1 MKTIIETA
9 RWICFAV
16 IVAISAQISAQSWTA
31 PIVLS
36 TGGQGWESAAAIDG
50 SGNSVAVWDEVL
62 TTQSQLWSS
71 SKASGANWGS
81 GTQVS
86 PALETNMVFPV
97 VKITPA
103 GFATAV
109 WTDES
114 GVWTADR
121 PSPSKWN
128 SAENLIP
135 GASDPVFVMNSS
147 GAAAIVWTEGGAPRS
162 TSGNVMA
169 ILRPAGGSWGPEQV
183 VANGPHIVA
192 EHAGISESGAVVIT
206 WETYTATCR
215 RYGCSSTSFILHA
228 SRQNAGSNSW
238 VDSGALMGPDL
249 DAHNALVTLD
259 SAGGAILL
267 AVTSSFTYT
276 SATQGNSGGA
286 WSAFKTALD
295 PQGTVLI
302 SDMVSDDAGQVTLVY
317 ESISY
322 PTSQAFALNGSVT
335 SNTWSSPIVLSGSDT
350 AVGQVLF
357 ATSPGGAALVI
368 YLSNVSTPVVRAV
381 TRATGTGSWTAPVNI
396 SGAGSEIS
404 PEAAAVESSGNA
416 IAIYSGYNSASVHT
430 EYATNFKP

>member
-1 MKTIIETA
+1 MKTMIKTA
-9 RWICFAV
+9 RWICIAV
-16 IVAISAQISAQSWTA
+16 TIAMTVRISAQSWTA
-31 PIVLS
+31 PAVLS

-81 GTQVS
+81 ATQVS
-86 PALETNMVFPV
+86 PALETNMVFPA

-121 PSPSKWN
+121 PTPSKWN
-128 SAENLIP
+128 AAENLIP
-135 GASDPVFVMNSS
+135 GVSDPIFVMNSS
-147 GAAAIVWTEGGAPRS
+147 GSAAIVWTEGGAPRS
-162 TSGNVMA
+162 TSGYVMA
-169 ILRPAGGSWGPEQV
+169 ILRPAGGSWGPQQI
-183 VANGPHIVA
+183 VASGPHIVA

-228 SRQNAGSNSW
+228 SRQNTGSNSW
-238 VDSGALMGPDL
+238 IDSGTLMGPDL

-267 AVTSSFTYT
+267 AVTSSGTYN

-286 WSAFKTALD
+286 WSSFKTAIN
-295 PQGTVLI
+295 PQGTILI

-322 PTSQAFALNGSVT
+322 PMSQAFAVNGSVS

-350 AVGQVLF
+350 SVGQVLF

-396 SGAGSEIS
+396 SSAGSEIS

-416 IAIYSGYNSASVHT
+416 IAIYSGYNAGSVHT
-430 EYATNFKP
+430 EYATNFVP